1 MSFWEGSGMSFKKR
15 KQQIAAALSACAV
28 LFAGSFAYAPMPV
41 ANAGLFSTG
50 DVVGALLGGAAYSA
64 QLNKQIKYYNNTEEG
79 RQELLQQIKDQYGV
93 NEDYALN
100 ARLDGI
106 MSNLTSAI
114 ASVDPTIY
122 DKPYLYFI
130 NNEKS
135 FNAFCTLGH
144 DMSVNTGLF
153 DVLTNDDE
161 IAVVLGHEMGHGQ
174 KDHPAIGAKRSIGPA
189 VLAAATGGSI
199 LGNLAANA
207 WNNQGITK
215 PQEKEA
221 DALAFEYITHS
232 NYNPGATAAIW
243 QRVM

>member
-1 MSFWEGSGMSFKKR
+1 MSYRKR
-15 KQQIAAALSACAV
+15 KKQLAVALSACAV
-28 LFAGSFAYAPMPV
+28 LLSGSFAYAPMPV
-41 ANAGLFSTG
+41 AHAGFFSTG
-50 DVVGALLGGAAYSA
+50 DVIGAVLGGAAYSV
-64 QLNKQIKYYNNTEEG
+64 QINKQIKYYNNTEEG
-79 RQELLQQIKDQYGV
+79 RQALLQQIKDQYGV

-221 DALAFEYITHS
+221 EVHDQPADEADKTTI
-232 NYNPGATAAIW
+232 
-243 QRVM
+243 